1 MLRNFSCLFMPR
13 ITITVPNQSAQPY
26 RFSLE
31 RQIVHFGRG
40 DDNDV
45 HIDSGSVSS
54 EHCVMERTIGGY
66 VLKDLSSTNGIK
78 LNGKRVDEI
87 SLRNGQSI
95 EIGDVD
101 FGFVLNDEEINALR
115 LEDPTSSLPP
125 LSADSNTNSPEPE
138 KNKEPSAAKIKGE
151 SENEIELLSDPKSQ
165 TQPRQKPLNQAGPQ
179 HISALSAAAAPA
191 KSNFN
196 TWVSIIAVIAFVVGI
211 AMHYQR
217 STGESFL
224 SAVIQ
229 KLSGESAE

>member
-1 MLRNFSCLFMPR
+1 MLRSFSCLFMPR

-101 FGFVLNDEEINALR
+101 FGFDLNDEEINALR

-125 LSADSNTNSPEPE
+125 LSADSNVNSPEPE

-165 TQPRQKPLNQAGPQ
+165 TQPRQKPLNQARPQ
-179 HISALSAAAAPA
+179 HVAATNAAAAPA

>member
-1 MLRNFSCLFMPR
+1 MRSFSCLFMPR
-13 ITITVPNQSAQPY
+13 VTITVPNQSAQPY

-101 FGFVLNDEEINALR
+101 FGFDLNDEEINALR

-125 LSADSNTNSPEPE
+125 LSADSNANSPEPE
-138 KNKEPSAAKIKGE
+138 KSKEPSAAKIKGE

-179 HISALSAAAAPA
+179 HVAATNAAVAPA

-224 SAVIQ
+224 NAVIQ